1 MQRHSLAVSLH
12 LLLRILCNEHAR
24 DKRNSLPMECIY
36 VCVFI
41 DITFNNIYIYILY
54 IYIILYIYYI
64 YILYI
69 LYIFI
74 YINVMC
80 IYNT

>member
-24 DKRNSLPMECIY
+24 DKRNNLPMECIY

-41 DITFNNIYIYILY
+41 DIIFNNIYIYIY
-54 IYIILYIYYI
+54 IYIYYIYYIYIIFILYIYYI
-64 YILYI
+64 YIYKYYLY
-69 LYIFI
+69 L
-74 YINVMC
+74 
-80 IYNT
+80 

>member
-1 MQRHSLAVSLH
+1 
-12 LLLRILCNEHAR
+12 
-24 DKRNSLPMECIY
+24 MECIY

-41 DITFNNIYIYILY
+41 DIIFNNIYIYIIYIIYILYY
-54 IYIILYIYYI
+54 IYII
-64 YILYI
+64 YI

-74 YINVMC
+74 YINIMC